1 MDVSGLPGM
10 IQVGARLELEFPAMV
25 ATFVGAH
32 GWDKKDAYTLE
43 LVGDFIQYTVQVDG
57 GWVFVKA
64 ALADSVD
71 APELLL
77 KEADTA
83 NGWDVARRLVA
94 RLERNCVRSLSRPI
108 ESGYGD
114 GPENWIIW

>member
-1 MDVSGLPGM
+1 MDVFGLPGM
-10 IQVGARLELEFPAMV
+10 IQAGARLELEFPAMV
-25 ATFVGAH
+25 TTSVGSR
-32 GWDKKDAYTLE
+32 DRKDAYTLE
-43 LVGDFIQYTVQVDG
+43 LVGDFLQYTVQIDG

-94 RLERNCVRSLSRPI
+94 SLERNGVRSLSRPI

-114 GPENWIIW
+114 GAENWIIW